1 MQTDA
6 DTTWIDAELDAIA
19 RHIRPGAPDCRYPTV
34 AALWFEATD
43 RLEYIREQQRET
55 DAPWRLDMADRMTRR
70 TVADVETMRA
80 ILTRSEAKAMREGA
94 L

>member
-19 RHIRPGAPDCRYPTV
+19 RDIRPAAPDCRYPTV

-43 RLEYIREQQRET
+43 RLEYIRDQRDT

-80 ILTRSEAKAMREGA
+80 MLTRSEAKAMQEGA
-94 L
+94 P